1 MLDAQ
6 IKNKNLE
13 IAKLLELLL
22 YLKNVIINII
32 FEIISSSM
40 QLRNFDNIIYIQYVQ
55 FFWKHVD
62 ILKNMNIINLIK
74 VYQTCW

>member
-1 MLDAQ
+1 
-6 IKNKNLE
+6 
-13 IAKLLELLL
+13 
-22 YLKNVIINII
+22 
-32 FEIISSSM
+32 M